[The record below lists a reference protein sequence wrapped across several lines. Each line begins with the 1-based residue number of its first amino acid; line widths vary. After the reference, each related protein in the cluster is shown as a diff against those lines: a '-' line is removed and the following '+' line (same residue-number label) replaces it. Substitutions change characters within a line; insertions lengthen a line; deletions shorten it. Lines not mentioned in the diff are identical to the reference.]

1 MGLGSPSHTS
11 KPLLMGFSP
20 LPKGFH
26 HFTTEAM
33 CTNVVLSSLLAKITK
48 TPFNLLQ
55 NSSVENNLISGLQIT
70 TSTNR
75 VTRILLGVVHAI
87 ATAKLA
93 LKGQKDLNKNIKEND
108 GKITF
113 GGLLWQTYN
122 LFGVLLLGLVAG
134 TWLSTGYYGQ

>member
-1 MGLGSPSHTS
+1 MQEALVFIAPVTLFSAYDN
-11 KPLLMGFSP
+11 PLLGV
-20 LPKGFH
+20 
-26 HFTTEAM
+26 A
-33 CTNVVLSSLLAKITK
+33 NVVLSSLLSTITK
-48 TPFNLLQ
+48 TRFNLLQ

-70 TSTNR
+70 NSTNR

>member
-1 MGLGSPSHTS
+1 MIPTQFLSMQEALVFIAPVTLFSAYDN
-11 KPLLMGFSP
+11 PLLGV
-20 LPKGFH
+20 
-26 HFTTEAM
+26 A
-33 CTNVVLSSLLAKITK
+33 NVVLSSLHATITK
-48 TPFNLLQ
+48 TRFNLLQ

-93 LKGQKDLNKNIKEND
+93 LKGQKDLNKNLKEND